1 MNRTSNVPKNENGL
15 ILMGVRGWREG
26 RGEEREGGRV
36 GFPNGLLLER
46 DHRKSEE
53 GETEV
58 KSNAPAF

>member
-15 ILMGVRGWREG
+15 ILMGVRGRGGG
-26 RGEEREGGRV
+26 RRV